1 MPSSAQAQVDQFTN
15 DVTNEANRALD
26 FDSSVTDLTAQ
37 IHTDQQTID
46 QLFTTI
52 SAKLREIQDQLQA
65 IIDE

>member
-1 MPSSAQAQVDQFTN
+1 MPTSAQAQVDQFTN

-26 FDSSVTDLTAQ
+26 LDSSVTNLTAQ